1 MQFHHEAFLQLIFC
15 QLSKKNVVRYDMSVG
30 DWVDLAPKNAKTRKE
45 KKQSRKRKMSKTNY
59 EVHPDQQ
66 QSRQPAQK
74 KGKF

>member
-1 MQFHHEAFLQLIFC
+1 MT
-15 QLSKKNVVRYDMSVG
+15 VG